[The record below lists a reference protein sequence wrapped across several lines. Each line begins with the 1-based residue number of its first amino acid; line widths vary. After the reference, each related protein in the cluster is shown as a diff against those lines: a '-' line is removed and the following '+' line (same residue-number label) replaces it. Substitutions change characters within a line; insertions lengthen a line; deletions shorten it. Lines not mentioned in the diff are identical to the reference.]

1 MNVVSSREDLARFAA
16 LDIDFEAISLMEPGV
31 PQEPYFCD
39 PVGGEPVG
47 RIGCDGVH
55 FILLPGDERVFC
67 VAPAMGEPG
76 SYVLPV
82 AEDFRQLLSFVLSC
96 GDANPISQIWWM
108 DEGRFRD
115 FLKEESERSWEGME
129 DLLERK
135 KAALAGIAAAFGI
148 EPADPYGKV
157 KALQASFDP
166 ACLRFSEEYYDTLGL
181 DSPEQEEI

>member
-1 MNVVSSREDLARFAA
+1 MSTREDLRRFSQ
-16 LDIDFEAISLMEPGV
+16 LPIDFDAISLAEPGV
-31 PQEPYFCD
+31 PQAPYFCD
-39 PVGGEPVG
+39 PLEREHVG
-47 RIGCDGVH
+47 RTGCDGVH

-67 VAPAMGEPG
+67 VDPAMGEPG

-82 AEDFRQLLSFVLSC
+82 AENFRQFLSFVLFC

-135 KAALAGIAAAFGI
+135 KTALAGIAAAFGI